1 MLTRRTPI
9 SVAEAQKKI
18 NEIPLKTTT
27 ETIPL
32 SEANHRI
39 LAEDVM
45 LIMTI
50 LIFAEQEW
58 MGMQF

>member
-32 SEANHRI
+32 LS
-39 LAEDVM
+39 
-45 LIMTI
+45 LIHI
-50 LIFAEQEW
+50 
-58 MGMQF
+58 